1 MKMNNYPPF
10 LTRAQISQNL
20 ELIQRK
26 FAGKYLALEGLDGS
40 GKSSLQKWLADLFN
54 DSFTPVGE
62 QEQII
67 RCIREPGSTEVAEKI
82 REILLH
88 SNYKLDAYT
97 ELMLFMASRSDLL
110 QRVTRHALQRQEIVL
125 SDRCYW
131 SSYAY
136 QAKHNNFKLDFF
148 KELVEQMY
156 RNSHAID
163 VFVYFD
169 VSYEVGIQ
177 RTAATKVLD
186 DIESKGKAYYDLTA
200 AGYQEVLDDFCSNA
214 NKLFTY
220 EDKFVVYQHCQT
232 AQYLL
237 VVASD
242 FDYAICQ
249 NSLLSGLEYIA
260 QRLA

>member
-1 MKMNNYPPF
+1 MSTPIS
-10 LTRAQISQNL
+10 LTRA
-20 ELIQRK
+20 ELTQDLFLIK
-26 FAGKYLALEGLDGS
+26 SKLAGKYLALEGLDGS
-40 GKSSLQKWLADLFN
+40 GKSSLQKWFSELFN
-54 DSFTPVGE
+54 QEFVPTGA
-62 QEQII
+62 QEQVV

-110 QRVTRHALQRQEIVL
+110 QRITRHALQRQEIVL

-136 QAKHNNFKLDFF
+136 QAKHNNFKLSFF
-148 KELVEQMY
+148 KELVDQMY
-156 RNSHAID
+156 RSAHAID
-163 VFVYFD
+163 VYVYFD

-200 AGYQEVLDDFCSNA
+200 AGYQEVLDDFRASAEELYACA
-214 NKLFTY
+214 
-220 EDKFVVYQHCQT
+220 DKFVVYQHRETQ
-232 AQYLL
+232 QYLL
-237 VVASD
+237 VVSSD
-242 FDYAICQ
+242 FDYAVCQ
-249 NSLLSGLEYIA
+249 NSLLSGLEFIA
-260 QRLA
+260 QRLS